1 MATMQR
7 DFAGQCIVCGREV
20 TERRVY
26 GGRQYCDLHFQTF
39 HQDNRP
45 VWQASVLTFSLIG
58 LLIVGIAVANVL
70 FGVEPVGTARLIT
83 GVAIAVFPALIWL
96 GLLYWYTTAGGATV
110 SALVPTVFVL
120 SALIAAAVTRPLL
133 YDLIDLD
140 SWLAQAS
147 AAERFLT
154 NILVVSSLH
163 TFLLYAIVRYT
174 VWRTPVFERRTDGVM
189 FALVAAWG
197 YAAAFNSLWVIDQG
211 GLSML
216 NGNLR
221 IVTQTCAFLIS
232 ALIIGYFLGR
242 NRFEELAFYY
252 LGAGMGLAAILG
264 GLLLYAGTELNNI
277 RVSVV
282 GADGYSPWPGL
293 VVNLLVLALAFAGV
307 FGLIRRHNALT
318 RARLEQAA

>member
-1 MATMQR
+1 MQR
-7 DFAGQCIVCGREV
+7 DYTGHCIVCGREV
-20 TERRVY
+20 TERHVY
-26 GGRQYCDLHFQTF
+26 GGRQYCDVHIETF
-39 HQDNRP
+39 HQDTRP
-45 VWQASVLTFSLIG
+45 VWQASVLTFGLVA

-70 FGVEPVGTARLIT
+70 FGVEPTGTARLILST
-83 GVAIAVFPALIWL
+83 SIAVLPALIWL
-96 GLLYWYTTAGGATV
+96 GLLYWYTTAGDATV

-140 SWLAQAS
+140 TWLARAS
-147 AAERFLT
+147 ASERF
-154 NILVVSSLH
+154 VSSILLGSSTH
-163 TFLLYAIVRYT
+163 AFLLYAIVRYT
-174 VWRTPVFERRTDGVM
+174 VWQTPVFEHRTDGVM

-197 YAAAFNSLWVIDQG
+197 YAAAFNGLWVIDQG

-221 IVTQTCAFLIS
+221 IITQTCAFLIS

-252 LGAGMGLAAILG
+252 LSAGMGLAAILG
-264 GLLLYAGTELNNI
+264 GLMLYTGTELNNI

-293 VVNLLVLALAFAGV
+293 VVNLIALGLTFAAV
-307 FGLIRRHNALT
+307 FGLIHRHNALT
-318 RARLEQAA
+318 QARLEQAE